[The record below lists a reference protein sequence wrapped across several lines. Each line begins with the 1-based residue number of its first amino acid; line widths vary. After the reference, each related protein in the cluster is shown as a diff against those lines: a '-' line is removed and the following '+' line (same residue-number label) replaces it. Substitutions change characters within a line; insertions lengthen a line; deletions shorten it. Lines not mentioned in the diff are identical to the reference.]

1 MSLEITDECSG
12 FLYTNVGG
20 TEVRTPISR
29 DVFLIEKEI
38 DSTGYY
44 RYLKAC
50 RDGRW
55 YFLKCLRAPF
65 NEQEFFCNMLLKEYT
80 IMSSLSHPGVVH
92 CYGMEDVPDYGN
104 CIIMEYIEGVTL
116 EEFIIQQ
123 NGNSKS
129 VQKRLLSRIAIEMA
143 QAIAYIHSY
152 QIVHRDLKPSNIMV
166 TKNGQNVKI
175 IDFGLSDSDDYMI
188 LKQPAGTMKY
198 MAPEQL
204 DNFGTDVRADIYSFG
219 VILRSLFA
227 NSGKFTGKK
236 QFIEVSRKCVAPIK
250 SRYQNMS
257 EVVSDLKIISELKP
271 FYARPSFIAS
281 VVSSIVLLACFSFYL
296 FNSQK
301 EIYIT
306 GTNVLSTYLDDIT
319 ANYGATRRNALEKAV
334 ADFEKDRPNL
344 AERIQNEQL
353 EREAFL
359 MAFTPDSIRHMKFED
374 FNIDNTD
381 GFCFKLR
388 NRMKLFGDLTPYP
401 LFSFYSSFDE
411 EQSFLELR
419 NMIIDLLQAGEKNKQ
434 EDLFKAMPRT
444 PLRFRILSLYY
455 PDFYLPIMSDNQ
467 AQQISDNMFPERE
480 LPLQYSA
487 YSNIDAYNLLQLIHD
502 ENKYFSNMSLV
513 EYSIFLLNYFPGV
526 PYEYK

>member
-1 MSLEITDECSG
+1 MSLEVTDECSG

-20 TEVRTPISR
+20 AEVKTPISR

-65 NEQEFFCNMLLKEYT
+65 NEQEFFCNMLLKEYR
-80 IMSSLSHPGVVH
+80 IVSSLSHPGVVH

-123 NGNSKS
+123 NGSSQRELK
-129 VQKRLLSRIAIEMA
+129 QLLTRVAIEMA

-152 QIVHRDLKPSNIMV
+152 QIVHRDLKPSNIMI

-188 LKQPAGTMKY
+188 LKQPAGTLKY

-204 DNFGTDVRADIYSFG
+204 DNFGTDVRSDIYSFG

-227 NSGKFTGKK
+227 NSRKFSSKK
-236 QFIEVSRKCVAPIK
+236 HFLEVAMKCVAPIK
-250 SRYQNMS
+250 SRYQNMN
-257 EVVSDLKIISELKP
+257 EVVSDLKIIADVKP
-271 FYARPSFIAS
+271 FYARPSFIAP
-281 VVSSIVLLACFSFYL
+281 VISSIVLLTCFSFYL
-296 FNSQK
+296 IKSQK

-306 GTNVLSTYLDDIT
+306 GTTVPSSYLDDIT
-319 ANYGATRRNALEKAV
+319 VYYGATRRNALEKAV
-334 ADFEKDRPNL
+334 ADFEKYRPEL
-344 AERIQNEQL
+344 AERIQQEQI
-353 EREAFL
+353 EREAFI
-359 MAFTPDSIRHMKFED
+359 MTFTPDSIRHMKFED
-374 FNIDNTD
+374 FNIDNTE
-381 GFCFKLR
+381 GYSFKLR

-401 LFSFYSSFDE
+401 LYSFYTSFDE
-411 EQSFLELR
+411 EKSFLELR
-419 NMIIDLLQAGEKNKQ
+419 DMIIDLLQAGEKNKQ
-434 EDLFKAMPRT
+434 ENLFKAMPRT

-455 PDFYLPIMSDNQ
+455 PDFFLPIMSDDQ
-467 AQQISDNMFPERE
+467 SKQILNNMFPGEE
-480 LPLQYSA
+480 FPQQYSI
-487 YSNIDAYNLLQLIHD
+487 YSNIDAYNLLLLIHN

-513 EYSIFLLNYFPGV
+513 EYAFFLLNYFPGEQ
-526 PYEYK
+526 YEYK